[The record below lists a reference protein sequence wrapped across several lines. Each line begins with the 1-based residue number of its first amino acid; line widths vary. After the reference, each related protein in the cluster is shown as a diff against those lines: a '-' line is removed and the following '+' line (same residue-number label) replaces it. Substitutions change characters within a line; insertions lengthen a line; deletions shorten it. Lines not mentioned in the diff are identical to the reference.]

1 MAYLQRQQSTI
12 RMQSFPSHDL
22 RIFVHH
28 DYHYRENFI
37 KAGYLAHDTF
47 GIYQNTA
54 SYTFT
59 LMKCIEASKPVNVF
73 ITTVTL
79 RIQAHAIPA
88 LPPALHHDL
97 VAKVKTEL
105 CDIVLR
111 VLTRGAQ
118 IVKFRLELNSYGFKH
133 QQKNSDTESNIKW
146 LNFYLKFKKTLRRKK
161 YKFKIVPPN
170 FPLYP
175 KVTENAMLFLN
186 PRTYI
191 IPIPVQKRHSII

>member
-1 MAYLQRQQSTI
+1 MNKLSKNGLIIKNPMACLQRQQSTI
-12 RMQSFPSHDL
+12 RMQSFPSHNL

-37 KAGYLAHDTF
+37 KAQYLAHDTF

-59 LMKCIEASKPVNVF
+59 LMKRIEAIQPVNVF

-111 VLTRGAQ
+111 VLTRGVQ
-118 IVKFRLELNSYGFKH
+118 IVKFRLELNSNVLNISEKILILN
-133 QQKNSDTESNIKW
+133 QISND
-146 LNFYLKFKKTLRRKK
+146 
-161 YKFKIVPPN
+161 
-170 FPLYP
+170 
-175 KVTENAMLFLN
+175 
-186 PRTYI
+186 
-191 IPIPVQKRHSII
+191 